1 MHGMKTIGW
10 AILQAPP
17 KRNLSSTQLLERFP
31 QISKIS
37 KNHRLY
43 QFEKGKLWSSINKSP
58 FIFENGV
65 YLNGQFGEFSISEG
79 CIQTVLPDRSILFG

>member
-37 KNHRLY
+37 DFTNLRRVNYDQYVIIVHLFLKIGFIWMVNASFLY
-43 QFEKGKLWSSINKSP
+43 LKVVFKQC
-58 FIFENGV
+58 
-65 YLNGQFGEFSISEG
+65 YQTGQFYSDKS
-79 CIQTVLPDRSILFG
+79 C